1 MVCHSL
7 LQWTTF
13 CQTSPPWPTC
23 LGWPHRLWLSFIELD
38 KAVVLVWLDWL
49 VFCDY
54 GFIVF
59 ALWCPL
65 ATLTVLLGF
74 LLPWTWGI
82 SSQLLQQSAAAAPYL
97 GSRVAPLGCCPW
109 FGRGVVPL
117 CHASTL
123 PLQPPCICT
132 AIAAVASNNST
143 TYCSSYCFCYC
154 DRIVCMLTGK
164 SKKIIKTNVLK

>member
-7 LQWTTF
+7 LQGTTF
-13 CQTSPPWPTC
+13 CQTSPPWLIH
-23 LGWPHRLWLSFIELD
+23 LGWPHMARLNFIELD
-38 KAVVLVWLDWL
+38 KAVVHVTDWL
-49 VFCDY
+49 VVCECD
-54 GFIVF
+54 FSLS

-65 ATLTVLLGF
+65 SMPTILLGF
-74 LLPWTWGI
+74 LLHCTWGI

-97 GSRVAPLGCCPW
+97 GSRVIPLGCCPW

-117 CHASTL
+117 CHASAL
-123 PLQPPCICT
+123 PLQLPCICT
-132 AIAAVASNNST
+132 AIAAVVSNNST

-154 DRIVCMLTGK
+154 DRILCMLTGK